1 MEIFV
6 NVGDVLTELIKAE
19 REMKQG
25 DIIAPTLLSIY
36 FAMVLLD
43 QSENSKIG
51 IMSRYLVNY
60 KTGVFCVTS
69 SIRMNVNCLHTL
81 PNIKK
86 QFMDRHS
93 HACKGFRLSSSL
105 DKIVAMFQPPP
116 CKEHIE
122 TSIYMDGHRIKV
134 VDSFVYLGSSHNR
147 HCSLDDEVALRIKKA
162 PDGFTNLKDRVWS
175 QKGIKRQ
182 TKSKV

>member
-86 QFMDRHS
+86 N
-93 HACKGFRLSSSL
+93 SSWTDTRMPVRVS
-105 DKIVAMFQPPP
+105 
-116 CKEHIE
+116 
-122 TSIYMDGHRIKV
+122 
-134 VDSFVYLGSSHNR
+134 VYL
-147 HCSLDDEVALRIKKA
+147 VA
-162 PDGFTNLKDRVWS
+162 W
-175 QKGIKRQ
+175 
-182 TKSKV
+182 TK